1 MSLCETEP
9 KAFFKSKNE
18 IETGR
23 PFCFA
28 CSMIEVVVKMCSI
41 VPFTPWRKPFCV
53 EESIIPFC
61 KQNFSSRLERIL

>member
-9 KAFFKSKNE
+9 KAFFKAKNE

-23 PFCFA
+23 PFRFA

-41 VPFTPWRKPFCV
+41 VPFTQWRKPFCV
-53 EESIIPFC
+53 VESITPFC
-61 KQNFSSRLERIL
+61 KPSRLERIL